1 MKDLGLISSLMDRKD
16 QELNLNIKGPWD
28 PETKLNF
35 KGLENH
41 TEWELTLQ
49 PFYEGVLLN
58 PGALKK
64 AIAVLLVLMATS
76 ILVYT
81 HWTEIMPLL
90 EESWKLLQQIQIRY
104 FVMAFLVY
112 LLSVYFFAIRWQK
125 VLSSIGYNLKATD
138 IFPILFG
145 AIFVNNFTPASR
157 FGGEPLRIIWANR
170 RFGISYTHA
179 LITIL
184 FERLV
189 EAIPIF
195 LLFLYALYFFPPFRS
210 IFSPEKSFPTLNT
223 AIFLL
228 LAVLGIGIMSWLLRA
243 KLEPLWNRLYQNWE
257 QLRKSFVAA
266 LLLSCGVWALDIV
279 RLEMIASALSLSI
292 PLHIIA
298 TVSVLYLLL
307 GCLPFTPGGLG
318 IVEGGLIYL
327 LLYFGLPLASAGSF
341 VFLERFISYGISSVI
356 GFLCLFYYGG
366 FTVWKNTK
374 SH

>member
-1 MKDLGLISSLMDRKD
+1 M
-16 QELNLNIKGPWD
+16 
-28 PETKLNF
+28 ETPNP
-35 KGLENH
+35 NM
-41 TEWELTLQ
+41 
-49 PFYEGVLLN
+49 FYEGVLLN
-58 PGALKK
+58 LGALKK
-64 AIAVLLVLMATS
+64 GIAVILLLAVAS

-81 HWTEIMPLL
+81 RWTEIIPIL
-90 EESWKLLQQIQIRY
+90 EESWKLLRQIQIRY
-104 FVMAFLVY
+104 FVLAFSVY

-138 IFPILFG
+138 LFPILFG

-157 FGGEPLRIIWANR
+157 FGGEPLRIIWTNR

-210 IFSPEKSFPTLNT
+210 IFPLQKGFPTSNT
-223 AIFLL
+223 VFFLL
-228 LAVLGIGIMSWLLRA
+228 LAVLGIGVVSWLLRA
-243 KLEPLWNRLYQNWE
+243 KLEPCLDRLSQNWE
-257 QLRKSFVAA
+257 QLRKSFVSA

-279 RLEMIASALSLSI
+279 RLEMISSALSLSI

-298 TVSVLYLLL
+298 TVSILYLLL
-307 GCLPFTPGGLG
+307 GCLPITPGGLG

-341 VFLERFISYGISSVI
+341 VFLERFISYGLSSVI
-356 GFLCLFYYGG
+356 GFLYLFYYGG
-366 FTVWKNTK
+366 FTAWKNTK

>member
-1 MKDLGLISSLMDRKD
+1 M
-16 QELNLNIKGPWD
+16 ETPTPNI
-28 PETKLNF
+28 
-35 KGLENH
+35 
-41 TEWELTLQ
+41 
-49 PFYEGVLLN
+49 FYEGVLLN
-58 PGALKK
+58 LGALKK
-64 AIAVLLVLMATS
+64 GIAVILLLAVAS

-81 HWTEIMPLL
+81 HWTEIIPLL
-90 EESWKLLQQIQIRY
+90 EESWKLLRQIQIRY
-104 FVMAFLVY
+104 FVLAFSVY

-138 IFPILFG
+138 LFPILFG

-189 EAIPIF
+189 EAIPIA
-195 LLFLYALYFFPPFRS
+195 LLFLYALYFFPPFQKHFPASERLSNFEYSLFPALSRPRS
-210 IFSPEKSFPTLNT
+210 RSTG
-223 AIFLL
+223 A
-228 LAVLGIGIMSWLLRA
+228 WLFRE
-243 KLEPLWNRLYQNWE
+243 KLEPLLNRLYQNWE
-257 QLRKSFVAA
+257 QLRKSFVPA

-298 TVSVLYLLL
+298 TVSILYLLL
-307 GCLPFTPGGLG
+307 GCLPITPGGLG

-341 VFLERFISYGISSVI
+341 VFLERFISYGLSSVI
-356 GFLCLFYYGG
+356 GFLYLFYYGG